1 MLGKQTVAFDIGNKR
16 IGVAVTD
23 PFGEYAIPAETYWRT
38 RDYAADVKAI
48 AKIAEDRGAGLIVCG
63 LPVNFDGTPSVQTK
77 ITEKFISALREITK
91 IPVVTEDERFTT
103 LEAHEVLRQEGVKR
117 DKKKNTVDSI
127 AASYILE
134 GYLSR
139 VKNKEKDD
147 IMDENEVIG
156 ETEEE
161 EDDGYITLY
170 DDDGNETVFYHL
182 ATVEYEG
189 NKYCVMQLAEPETE
203 EEEEEV
209 AIYKLVGEDPDYILE
224 PIENGELLDA
234 VFEEFC
240 NTYEEYEDGGD
251 YESDEAKK
259 LDE

>member
-1 MLGKQTVAFDIGNKR
+1 MLAKQIVAFDIGNKR

-38 RDYAADVKAI
+38 KNFIADVKAVV
-48 AKIAEDRGAGLIVCG
+48 KIAEDRGAGLIVCG
-63 LPVNFDGTPSVQTK
+63 LPVNFDGTPSVQTG
-77 ITEKFISALREITK
+77 ITEKFISALKENTK
-91 IPVVTEDERFTT
+91 IPVEVADERFTT

-117 DKKKNTVDSI
+117 DKKKNAVDSI

-134 GYLSR
+134 GYLSGL
-139 VKNKEKDD
+139 KNKEKED
-147 IMDENEVIG
+147 IMEENEVQD
-156 ETEEE
+156 ETEE
-161 EDDGYITLY
+161 EDDGFITLY

-189 NKYCVMQLAEPETE
+189 DKYCVMQLADPETE

-209 AIYKLVGEDPDYILE
+209 AIYKLVGEEPDYILE
-224 PIENGELLDA
+224 PIEDEELLDA

-240 NTYEEYEDGGD
+240 NTYEQYEDGGD

>member
-1 MLGKQTVAFDIGNKR
+1 MLGEQIIAFDIGNKR

-38 RDYAADVKAI
+38 RDFSADVKAI
-48 AKIAEDRGAGLIVCG
+48 VKIAEERGARLIVCG

-77 ITEKFISALREITK
+77 ITEKFISALKENTK
-91 IPVVTEDERFTT
+91 IPVITEDERFTT
-103 LEAHEVLRQEGVKR
+103 LEAREVLRQEGIKR
-117 DKKKNTVDSI
+117 DKRKNTVDSI

-139 VKNKEKDD
+139 IKNKEKDD
-147 IMDENEVIG
+147 MEENEV
-156 ETEEE
+156 TSDVEEE

-189 NKYCVMQLAEPETE
+189 AKYCVMQLAEPETE

-209 AIYKLVGEDPDYILE
+209 AIYKLVGEEPDYILE
-224 PIENGELLDA
+224 PIENEELLDA

-240 NTYEEYEDGGD
+240 NTYEQYEDGGD